1 MPAEDQ
7 NIDKKVFCEIVF
19 SHFRRHKVEIA
30 NAIKKPFPFL
40 EVLRDRGHISNKMY
54 DDSQESARNLV
65 PVQRVVYNVLSTLET
80 TFDLSLLEALFS
92 EVNMQEYP
100 DLIQIRKSF
109 ENAIQEKICY
119 QESDNEER
127 EERTTT
133 QLSLEQGTGEN
144 SYHSLTWAQPD
155 SLNNSGTTSPE
166 NGLSEHL
173 SEIEQINAR
182 RNTTNG
188 SSDALES
195 QQADERQAQESESAE
210 SCEQVPI
217 QVNNGDAREETAS
230 SLSGAEERAKLPNH
244 EIKINSCSVLLRDIK
259 KEKPYFNS
267 RNQQQA
273 EARTDCNQASDIIVI
288 SSEDSAESSDED
300 EPSEAHTGELRRQP
314 VFNDFGSLESSE
326 AEETQEATCSGLHT
340 ALATTGVRK
349 SPTCR
354 KRLWKTDLQG
364 TFAPP
369 AVRRSDDSSESSADA
384 VPFRAWRSELR
395 SGPDKDPEDIG
406 NQSTWEMSNKK
417 RRINDGDY
425 SELNN
430 REEHQETSS
439 SALRHE
445 SGAELQELGIEK
457 CSCVMCFSKGVPRS
471 QEARTEGSHASDMMD
486 AMDIEYNSTSEKQS
500 EKRREKKR
508 YTCKIKSLHK
518 VKKKRRHGIQTLNN
532 RLPHKRGK
540 PRGRK
545 PVNAGPLKRG
555 KKRGPRIPKDENMDF
570 QPPILSV
577 TCGQAKGLLYKD
589 KIKQGISQ
597 KCIRMENGTLVTLKE
612 FEIEGKHE
620 KSKNWRLSVRCG
632 GWPLKHL
639 IENGFLPDPPRTRK
653 KTKPRSHS
661 HEHIDP
667 YPENSNTCKVCRK
680 GGTLYCCDTCPSSFH
695 EKCHI
700 QHIDANRSPWSCI
713 FCQIESIQKSSPES
727 QARYQESEVL
737 ERRML
742 PKEQLKCEF
751 LLLKI
756 YCCSIS
762 SYFALKP
769 HYSTEL
775 SRALKKPMWLN
786 KIRKKLIRKLYSQ
799 VMWFVRDM
807 RLIFQNHKEI
817 YKEPY
822 KEHDDTSVLADHSAC
837 ANISCFFFYFFYC
850 HSFIFL
856 NKI

>member
-1 MPAEDQ
+1 MSERRRMPAEDQ

-133 QLSLEQGTGEN
+133 QLSLEQ
-144 SYHSLTWAQPD
+144 
-155 SLNNSGTTSPE
+155 GTTSPE

>member
-1 MPAEDQ
+1 MSERRRMPTEDQ

-19 SHFRRHKVEIA
+19 NHFRRYKVEIS

-40 EVLRDRGHISNKMY
+40 EVLRDRGFISNKMY

-133 QLSLEQGTGEN
+133 QLSLEQ
-144 SYHSLTWAQPD
+144 
-155 SLNNSGTTSPE
+155 
-166 NGLSEHL
+166 
-173 SEIEQINAR
+173 
-182 RNTTNG
+182 
-188 SSDALES
+188 
-195 QQADERQAQESESAE
+195 E

-267 RNQQQA
+267 KNQQQA

-300 EPSEAHTGELRRQP
+300 EPSEAHTGELRPQP

-486 AMDIEYNSTSEKQS
+486 AMDIEYNSTLEKQS

-589 KIKQGISQ
+589 KIKQGISE

-612 FEIEGKHE
+612 FEIEGNHE

-639 IENGFLPDPPRTRK
+639 IEVWALGR
-653 KTKPRSHS
+653 
-661 HEHIDP
+661 EHLWEP
-667 YPENSNTCKVCRK
+667 LFSLSNSPISGIQNT
-680 GGTLYCCDTCPSSFH
+680 L
-695 EKCHI
+695 
-700 QHIDANRSPWSCI
+700 
-713 FCQIESIQKSSPES
+713 
-727 QARYQESEVL
+727 
-737 ERRML
+737 
-742 PKEQLKCEF
+742 
-751 LLLKI
+751 
-756 YCCSIS
+756 
-762 SYFALKP
+762 
-769 HYSTEL
+769 
-775 SRALKKPMWLN
+775 
-786 KIRKKLIRKLYSQ
+786 
-799 VMWFVRDM
+799 
-807 RLIFQNHKEI
+807 
-817 YKEPY
+817 
-822 KEHDDTSVLADHSAC
+822 
-837 ANISCFFFYFFYC
+837 
-850 HSFIFL
+850 
-856 NKI
+856 